1 MALFINVGQTL
12 FHLDVVR
19 FAMRFYA
26 LLSMLLLS
34 LALGGC
40 IGSNSDSGSDPMSAG
55 LSYYYAEFAD
65 VAIPNEMSPDKN
77 DTFITYTGD
86 GIKLGTQVFK
96 GRVEMSSLVSA
107 MQGHMQR
114 DGWTLCS
121 VFRATKGA
129 IMILE
134 QQQKMCSI
142 YIFED
147 IINTGMLVFVSPR
160 LQQGALQ
167 YNVPASTMSA
177 PLSPSDPAMSSSSG
191 SANGNITVYP
201 AK

>member
-1 MALFINVGQTL
+1 
-12 FHLDVVR
+12 
-19 FAMRFYA
+19 MRFYA
-26 LLSMLLLS
+26 ILSMLVLS

-40 IGSNSDSGSDPMSAG
+40 FGSSSTSEGDPMSAG
-55 LSYYYAEFAD
+55 LSYYYAEFPD

-86 GIKLGTQVFK
+86 GIKLGTQIFK
-96 GRVEMSSLVSA
+96 GRVEMSSLVGA

-129 IMILE
+129 IMIFE
-134 QQQKMCSI
+134 QQKKMCSM
-142 YIFED
+142 YVFED
-147 IINTGMLVFVSPR
+147 IINTGLLVFVSPK

-167 YNVPASTMSA
+167 YSVPASTTTE
-177 PLSPSDPAMSSSSG
+177 PLGASDPIVGSSSG
-191 SANGNITVYP
+191 STANGNITVYP